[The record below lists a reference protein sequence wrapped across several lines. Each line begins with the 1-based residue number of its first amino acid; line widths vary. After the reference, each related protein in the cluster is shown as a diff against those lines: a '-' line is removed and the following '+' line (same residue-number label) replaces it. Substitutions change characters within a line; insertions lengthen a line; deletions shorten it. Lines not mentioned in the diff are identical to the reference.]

1 MAKNKNSD
9 EIDIG
14 EAIRI
19 IIVTLTALAI
29 PTTIVAYPLHR
40 FAHINIFIG
49 IILGLLFTFAII
61 LGFGLHKPAYA
72 NKNIE
77 NKDSENK

>member
-1 MAKNKNSD
+1 MAKKKKSD
-9 EIDIG
+9 KMGIG

-40 FAHINIFIG
+40 FAHVNTYLGVGAGLLVTFG
-49 IILGLLFTFAII
+49 IIF
-61 LGFGLHKPAYA
+61 GFGLHKPAYDPK
-72 NKNIE
+72 NKKVI
-77 NKDSENK
+77 K